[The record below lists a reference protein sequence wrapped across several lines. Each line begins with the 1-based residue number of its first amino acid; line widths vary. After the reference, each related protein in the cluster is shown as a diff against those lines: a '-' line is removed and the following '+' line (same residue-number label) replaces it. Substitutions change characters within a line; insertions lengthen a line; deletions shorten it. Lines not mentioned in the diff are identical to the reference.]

1 MSSFAQFPYDHN
13 NEITLQEMILHCASV
28 TTVYKSVTTVHK
40 SVTTQHKS
48 VTAVHKAVP
57 TQHKFGTAVY
67 KAVTTQHK
75 SATAVHKAVTTQ
87 SYLKHKKKEIKKHDA
102 ASKEITFVHVTY
114 LPWP

>member
-28 TTVYKSVTTVHK
+28 TTVHKSVTTQHKSVTTVHK
-40 SVTTQHKS
+40 SVTTQYKS
-48 VTAVHKAVP
+48 VTAL
-57 TQHKFGTAVY
+57 Y
-67 KAVTTQHK
+67 KAVTTQP
-75 SATAVHKAVTTQ
+75 
-87 SYLKHKKKEIKKHDA
+87 YLKHKKKEIKKHDA